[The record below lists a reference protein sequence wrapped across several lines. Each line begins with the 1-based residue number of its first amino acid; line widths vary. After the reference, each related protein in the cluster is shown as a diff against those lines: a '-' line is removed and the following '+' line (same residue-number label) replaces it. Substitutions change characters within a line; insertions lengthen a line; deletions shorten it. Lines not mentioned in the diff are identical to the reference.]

1 MKMFGSSELE
11 YLWQEY
17 RRQNERIK
25 ELEDEILELGKMNL
39 KTIEVLRYYIDGGFI
54 CTEKNCKKR
63 KRKE

>member
-1 MKMFGSSELE
+1 MKMFGNSELE

-25 ELEDEILELGKMNL
+25 ELQDEVLELGKMNL
-39 KTIEVLRYYIDGGFI
+39 KTIEALRYYIDGGFI

>member
-1 MKMFGSSELE
+1 MKMFGNSELE

-25 ELEDEILELGKMNL
+25 ELEDEVLELGKMNL
-39 KTIEVLRYYIDGGFI
+39 KTIEVLRYYIDGGLI
-54 CTEKNCKKR
+54 CAEKNCKKR

>member
-17 RRQNERIK
+17 RRQNERVK
-25 ELEDEILELGKMNL
+25 ELEDEVLELGKMNL
-39 KTIEVLRYYIDGGFI
+39 KTIEVLRYCIDGGFI

>member
-25 ELEDEILELGKMNL
+25 ELEDEVLELGKMNL

>member
-25 ELEDEILELGKMNL
+25 ELQDEVLELGKMNL

>member
-25 ELEDEILELGKMNL
+25 ELQDEVLELEKACL
-39 KTIEVLRYYIDGGFI
+39 QAIEVLKYYVDGGFI
-54 CTEKNCKKR
+54 CAEKNCKKR

>member
-1 MKMFGSSELE
+1 MKIFGSSELE

-25 ELEDEILELGKMNL
+25 ELQDEVLELGKMNL
-39 KTIEVLRYYIDGGFI
+39 KAIEVLRYYIDGGFI

>member
-25 ELEDEILELGKMNL
+25 ELQDEVLELGKMNL
-39 KTIEVLRYYIDGGFI
+39 KTIEVLRYYIDGDFI

>member
-1 MKMFGSSELE
+1 MKMFGNSELE

-25 ELEDEILELGKMNL
+25 ELQDEVLELEKACL
-39 KTIEVLRYYIDGGFI
+39 QTVEVLKYYVDGGYI
-54 CTEKNCKKR
+54 CLEKNCKKR